1 MLAHSCLKRIRHIS
15 QHTRRRMILRIH
27 SYKACGSWSIPSKL
41 LVAILI
47 RPAARLLC
55 KPHTTAR
62 RLLAVFAGHET
73 LLLEA
78 AAGLA
83 ATLSTATGWKW
94 RKRGRTLY
102 LLTSNRKRSHKP
114 LVIFEN
120 LLLRGRCGSC
130 SGCRLTIRSHY
141 SFLRIFTAF
150 QPS

>member
-1 MLAHSCLKRIRHIS
+1 MLVHSCLKRIRHIS

-47 RPAARLLC
+47 RPAARLLRE
-55 KPHTTAR
+55 PHTAAR
-62 RLLAVFAGHET
+62 RLLAVFAGHQP

-78 AAGLA
+78 ATGATALCRRSRGLIRR
-83 ATLSTATGWKW
+83 LGERNGNVSSIHFRNRIVRSSLRSGGGS
-94 RKRGRTLY
+94 GR
-102 LLTSNRKRSHKP
+102 N
-114 LVIFEN
+114 FFC
-120 LLLRGRCGSC
+120 GR
-130 SGCRLTIRSHY
+130 RHY